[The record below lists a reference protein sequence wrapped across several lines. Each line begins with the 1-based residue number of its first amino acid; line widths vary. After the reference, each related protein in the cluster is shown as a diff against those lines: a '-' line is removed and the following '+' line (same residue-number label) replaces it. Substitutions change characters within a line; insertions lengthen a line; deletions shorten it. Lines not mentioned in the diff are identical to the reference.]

1 MLLGLSLSSISLAAP
16 KCPPQYQE
24 ICKQLIQTLDQ
35 YNDGKHFYK
44 WDGTRLIVDYNFAS
58 YDTINNSATDI
69 RNGQIDLDSWTL
81 AFKRDAFPELLDNVI
96 RASNGG
102 QRVYLHLTTLA
113 NSQYNNVG
121 MSNLVAPPNPVLA
134 PPNAPPTPVNVP
146 NQAPP
151 KVPPKIPQAVPQP
164 MVAPVLAPPNAPP
177 TPLNV
182 PNQAP
187 PKVPPKIPQAVPQPM
202 VAPVLAPPNAPP
214 TPVNVPIQAPPKVPP
229 KIPQAVPQP
238 MVAPVLAPPNAP
250 PTPVNVPN
258 QAPLKVPPKI
268 PQAVPQPM
276 HQPKQ
281 LSITYGVTNS
291 QGVPVNKS
299 TVNGHFATV
308 IAGNHLDQESRAYLV
323 DSNQD
328 VWSCMVAG
336 LSQRPTTP
344 GNERSGNIGHSETLD
359 FRSTH
364 IAHIPANHP
373 MHTGCLISVQ
383 Q

>member
-1 MLLGLSLSSISLAAP
+1 MALERPLILVCTCDYLGGGKLKNKLSTLLSTLFMLLGLSLSSISLAAP

-214 TPVNVPIQAPPKVPP
+214 TPVNVP
-229 KIPQAVPQP
+229 
-238 MVAPVLAPPNAP
+238 
-250 PTPVNVPN
+250 N

>member
-1 MLLGLSLSSISLAAP
+1 MALERPLILVCTCDYLGGGKLKNKLSTLLSTLFMLLGLSLSSISLAAP

-177 TPLNV
+177 TP
-182 PNQAP
+182 
-187 PKVPPKIPQAVPQPM
+187 
-202 VAPVLAPPNAPP
+202 
-214 TPVNVPIQAPPKVPP
+214 
-229 KIPQAVPQP
+229 
-238 MVAPVLAPPNAP
+238 
-250 PTPVNVPN
+250 VNVPN